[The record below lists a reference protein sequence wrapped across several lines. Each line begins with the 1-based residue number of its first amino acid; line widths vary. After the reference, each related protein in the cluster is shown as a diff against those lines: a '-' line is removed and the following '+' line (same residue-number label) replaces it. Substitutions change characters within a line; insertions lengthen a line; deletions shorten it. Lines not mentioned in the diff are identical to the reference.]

1 MVDLLLLSL
10 SRLQFAITVAFHFL
24 FVPLTLGLGL
34 LVAVMETIYY
44 KNKDEIWRKMAD
56 FWGRIF
62 KINFGIGLV
71 TGLAMTFQFGTN
83 WGSYAEFMGDVFGP
97 PLAVEALLA
106 FFLEG
111 TFFGAW
117 IFLDR
122 NRQKLKAFSMWMVAL
137 GTNISSLWIITANGF
152 MQNPVGYEMAAD
164 GSKVVMTD
172 FFALLTNSYVW
183 YMLIHTLLSAYLL
196 TAFVIMG
203 ICAYHFLKRNNN
215 EVFKKSFSIAV
226 TIALATAVML
236 PVLGH
241 GYAQYVAAL
250 QPAKGAAMDGIWETG
265 SSVPMYLIQVP
276 DSSTGSNSVQLLGIP
291 GLASFLYT
299 GSFSGQITGL
309 NQLPQDI
316 LPPVDLVFWSFRLMT
331 ILGSL
336 FIIEAL
342 IGSYLQKSGKLYT
355 SDKYLKLLMW
365 SIPLPYIAIT
375 AGWNVA
381 EIGRQPW
388 LVYGLLKTANGLSSV
403 PSSDVLLS
411 IVLISAFYL
420 ILIVFEIY
428 LIKKTVVNATGV
440 Q

>member
-1 MVDLLLLSL
+1 MVELILL

-34 LVAVMETIYY
+34 LVAGMETIYY
-44 KNKDEIWRKMAD
+44 KNKDETWRKMAD
-56 FWGRIF
+56 FWGRVF
-62 KINFGIGLV
+62 KINFAIGLV

-83 WGSYAEFMGDVFGP
+83 WGAYAEFMGDVFGP

-122 NRQKLKAFSMWMVAL
+122 SRQKLKAFSMWMVAL

-152 MQNPVGYEMAAD
+152 MQNPVGYDMAAD

-183 YMLIHTLLSAYLL
+183 YMLVHTLLSAYLL
-196 TAFVIMG
+196 TSFLIMG
-203 ICAYHFLKRNNN
+203 ICAYHFLKKNNN

-241 GYAQYVAAL
+241 GYAQYVTEL
-250 QPAKGAAMDGIWETG
+250 QPAKGAAMDAIWETG
-265 SSVPMYLIQVP
+265 SSVSMYLIQVP

-299 GSFSGQITGL
+299 GSFSGTITGL
-309 NQLPQDI
+309 NQLPQDE
-316 LPPVDLVFWSFRLMT
+316 LPPVEMVFWS
-331 ILGSL
+331 LG
-336 FIIEAL
+336 
-342 IGSYLQKSGKLYT
+342 
-355 SDKYLKLLMW
+355 
-365 SIPLPYIAIT
+365 
-375 AGWNVA
+375 
-381 EIGRQPW
+381 
-388 LVYGLLKTANGLSSV
+388 
-403 PSSDVLLS
+403 
-411 IVLISAFYL
+411 
-420 ILIVFEIY
+420 
-428 LIKKTVVNATGV
+428 
-440 Q
+440 

>member
-1 MVDLLLLSL
+1 MVELLLL

-24 FVPLTLGLGL
+24 FVPLTLGLAL
-34 LVAVMETIYY
+34 LVAGMETIYY
-44 KNKDEIWRKMAD
+44 KNRDETWRKMAD

-62 KINFGIGLV
+62 KINFAIGLV

-83 WGSYAEFMGDVFGP
+83 WGAYAEFMGDVFGP

-122 NRQKLKAFSMWMVAL
+122 NHQKLKAFSMWMVAL
-137 GTNISSLWIITANGF
+137 GTNISSLWIIIANGF
-152 MQNPVGYEMAAD
+152 MQNPVGYEMATD
-164 GSKVVMTD
+164 GSKVVMAD

-183 YMLIHTLLSAYLL
+183 YMLVHTLLSAYML
-196 TAFVIMG
+196 TAFLIMG

-215 EVFKKSFSIAV
+215 EVFRKSFRIAV

-241 GYAQYVAAL
+241 GYAQYVTEL
-250 QPAKGAAMDGIWETG
+250 QPAKGAAMDAIWETG

-276 DSSTGSNSVQLLGIP
+276 DSSTGSNSVQLLEIP

-299 GSFSGQITGL
+299 GSFSGTITGL
-309 NQLPQDI
+309 NQLPQEE
-316 LPPVDLVFWSFRLMT
+316 LPPVEMVFWSFRLMT

-342 IGSYLQKSGKLYT
+342 VGLYLQKSGKLYT

-375 AGWNVA
+375 AGWIVA
-381 EIGRQPW
+381 EVGRQPW
-388 LVYGLLKTANGLSSV
+388 LVHGLLKTANGISSV
-403 PSSDVLLS
+403 PTSDVLLS
-411 IVLISAFYL
+411 VVLISAFYL
-420 ILIVFEIY
+420 ILMVFEIY
-428 LIKKTVVNATGV
+428 LMKKTVVNAAGV
-440 Q
+440 E

>member
-1 MVDLLLLSL
+1 MVELLLL

-24 FVPLTLGLGL
+24 FVPLTLGLAL
-34 LVAVMETIYY
+34 LVAGMETIYY
-44 KNKDEIWRKMAD
+44 KNKDETWRRMAD
-56 FWGRIF
+56 FWGRVF
-62 KINFGIGLV
+62 KINFAIGLV

-83 WGSYAEFMGDVFGP
+83 WGAYAEFMGDIFGP

-152 MQNPVGYEMAAD
+152 MQNPVGYEMATD

-183 YMLIHTLLSAYLL
+183 YMLVHTLLSAYLL
-196 TAFVIMG
+196 TAFLIMG

-215 EVFKKSFSIAV
+215 EVFRKSFSIAV
-226 TIALATAVML
+226 TIALVTAVLL

-241 GYAQYVAAL
+241 GYAQYVTEL
-250 QPAKGAAMDGIWETG
+250 QPAKGAAMDAIWETG
-265 SSVPMYLIQVP
+265 SSVPMYLIQIP
-276 DSSTGSNSVQLLGIP
+276 DSSTGFNSVQLLGIP

-299 GSFSGQITGL
+299 GSFSGTITGL
-309 NQLPQDI
+309 NQLPQAE
-316 LPPVDLVFWSFRLMT
+316 LPPVEMVFWSFRLMT

-342 IGSYLQKSGKLYT
+342 LGLYLQKSGKLYT

-365 SIPLPYIAIT
+365 SIPLPYLAIT
-375 AGWNVA
+375 AGWIVA
-381 EIGRQPW
+381 EVGRQPW
-388 LVYGLLKTANGLSSV
+388 LVYGLLKTANGISSV
-403 PSSDVLLS
+403 PTLDVLLS
-411 IVLISAFYL
+411 VVLISAFYL
-420 ILIVFEIY
+420 ILMVFEIY
-428 LIKKTVVNATGV
+428 LIRKTVVNATGV
-440 Q
+440 E

>member
-1 MVDLLLLSL
+1 MVELILL
-10 SRLQFAITVAFHFL
+10 SRLQFAITAAFHFI
-24 FVPLTLGLGL
+24 FVPLTLGLAL
-34 LVAVMETIYY
+34 LVASMETMYY
-44 KNKDEIWRKMAD
+44 RNKDETWRKMAD

-62 KINFGIGLV
+62 KINFAVGLV
-71 TGLAMTFQFGTN
+71 SGLTLTFQFGTN
-83 WGSYAEFMGDVFGP
+83 WGAYAEFMGDVFGP

-122 NRQKLKAFSMWMVAL
+122 NRQKLKTFSMWMVAL

-152 MQNPVGYEMAAD
+152 MQNPVGYEMATD

-172 FFALLTNSYVW
+172 FFALITNGYVW
-183 YMLIHTLLSAYLL
+183 YMLVHTLLSAYLL
-196 TAFVIMG
+196 TAFLIMG
-203 ICAYHFLKRNNN
+203 ICAYHFLKGNNSK
-215 EVFKKSFSIAV
+215 VFKKSFSIAV
-226 TIALATAVML
+226 TIALATAVIL

-241 GYAQYVAAL
+241 GYSQYVTEL
-250 QPAKGAAMDGIWETG
+250 QPAKGAAMDAIWETG
-265 SSVPMYLIQVP
+265 SRVPMYLIQVP

-299 GSFSGQITGL
+299 GSFSGKITGL
-309 NQLPQDI
+309 NQLHQDE
-316 LPPVDLVFWSFRLMT
+316 LPPVGMIFWSFRLMT

-342 IGSYLQKSGKLYT
+342 LGLYLQKSGKLYT

-375 AGWNVA
+375 AGWIVA
-381 EIGRQPW
+381 EVGRQPW
-388 LVYGLLKTANGLSSV
+388 LVYGLLKTANGISSV
-403 PSSDVLLS
+403 PISDVLLS
-411 IVLISAFYL
+411 VALISTFYL
-420 ILIVFEIY
+420 ILMVFEIY
-428 LIKKTVVNATGV
+428 LIKKTVVNATGAE
-440 Q
+440 

>member
-1 MVDLLLLSL
+1 MLELLFL

-24 FVPLTLGLGL
+24 FVPLTLGLAL
-34 LVAVMETIYY
+34 LVAYMETVYY
-44 KNKDEIWRKMAD
+44 RTRDETWRKMAD

-62 KINFGIGLV
+62 KINFAIGLV

-83 WGSYAEFMGDVFGP
+83 WGPYSEFMGDVFGS
-97 PLAVEALLA
+97 PLAVEALMA

-152 MQNPVGYEMAAD
+152 MQNPVGYELLPD

-172 FFALLTNSYVW
+172 FLALITNSYVW

-196 TAFVIMG
+196 TAFVILG
-203 ICAYHFLKRNNN
+203 ICSYHFLRKNTH
-215 EVFKKSFSIAV
+215 EVFRKSFSIAV
-226 TIALATAVML
+226 IIALVTAVLL

-241 GYAQYVAAL
+241 SYAQYVTEI
-250 QPAKGAAMDGIWETG
+250 QPAKGASMEAVWETG
-265 SSVPMYLIQVP
+265 SSAPMYLIQVP
-276 DSSTGSNSVQLLGIP
+276 DTSTGSNSIELLGIP

-299 GSFSGQITGL
+299 GSFGGTIEGL
-309 NQLPQDI
+309 NQMPSDELPS
-316 LPPVDLVFWSFRLMT
+316 VAMVFWNFRLMT
-331 ILGSL
+331 ALGFL
-336 FIIEAL
+336 FIAEAL
-342 IGSYLQKSGKLYT
+342 IGLYLDRKGKLYE
-355 SDKYLKLLMW
+355 SGKYLRLMLW
-365 SIPLPYIAIT
+365 SIPLPYIAII

-388 LVYGLLKTANGLSSV
+388 IVYGLLKTESGISMVATSE
-403 PSSDVLLS
+403 VLLS
-411 IVLISAFYL
+411 IVLITVFYAVLMVFEYYL
-420 ILIVFEIY
+420 IR
-428 LIKKTVVNATGV
+428 KTVINATGV
-440 Q
+440 D

>member
-1 MVDLLLLSL
+1 MVELLSL

-24 FVPLTLGLGL
+24 FVPLTLGLAL
-34 LVAVMETIYY
+34 LVAGMETVYY
-44 KNKDEIWRKMAD
+44 KNKDETWRKMAD
-56 FWGRIF
+56 FWGRVF
-62 KINFGIGLV
+62 KINFAIGLV
-71 TGLAMTFQFGTN
+71 SGLAMTFQFGTN
-83 WGSYAEFMGDVFGP
+83 WGAYAEFMGDVFGP

-122 NRQKLKAFSMWMVAL
+122 NRQKLKAFSIWMVAL
-137 GTNISSLWIITANGF
+137 GTNISSLWIIIANGF
-152 MQNPVGYEMAAD
+152 MQRPVGYEMAAD

-183 YMLIHTLLSAYLL
+183 YMLVHTLLSAYLL
-196 TAFVIMG
+196 TAFLIMG

-226 TIALATAVML
+226 TIALATAVLL

-241 GYAQYVAAL
+241 GYAQYVTEV
-250 QPAKGAAMDGIWETG
+250 QPAKGAAMDAIWETG
-265 SSVPMYLIQVP
+265 SRVPMYLIQVP

-299 GSFSGQITGL
+299 GSFSGTITGL
-309 NQLPQDI
+309 NQLPQGE
-316 LPPVDLVFWSFRLMT
+316 LPPVELVFWSFRLMT

-336 FIIEAL
+336 FVIEAL
-342 IGSYLQKSGKLYT
+342 VGSYLQKSGKLYT
-355 SDKYLKLLMW
+355 SDKYLKLLIW
-365 SIPLPYIAIT
+365 SIPLPFIAII
-375 AGWNVA
+375 AGWNVT

-388 LVYGLLKTANGLSSV
+388 LVYGLLKTANGISLV
-403 PSSDVLLS
+403 PTSDVLLS
-411 IVLISAFYL
+411 VVLISAFYL
-420 ILIVFEIY
+420 ILMVFELY

-440 Q
+440 E

>member
-1 MVDLLLLSL
+1 MVELLLL

-24 FVPLTLGLGL
+24 FVPLTLGLAL
-34 LVAVMETIYY
+34 LVAGMETIYY
-44 KNKDEIWRKMAD
+44 KNKDETWRRMAD
-56 FWGRIF
+56 FWGRVF
-62 KINFGIGLV
+62 KINFAIGLV

-83 WGSYAEFMGDVFGP
+83 WGAYAEFMGDVFGP

-122 NRQKLKAFSMWMVAL
+122 SRQKLKAFSMWMVAL

-196 TAFVIMG
+196 TAFLIMG

-215 EVFKKSFSIAV
+215 EVFRKSFRIAV
-226 TIALATAVML
+226 AIALITAVLL

-241 GYAQYVAAL
+241 GYAQYVAEL
-250 QPAKGAAMDGIWETG
+250 QPAKGAAMDAVWETG
-265 SSVPMYLIQVP
+265 SRVPMYLIQVP
-276 DSSTGSNSVQLLGIP
+276 DSSTGSNSVQLLEIP

-299 GSFSGQITGL
+299 GSFNGTITGL
-309 NQLPQDI
+309 NQLAQDE
-316 LPPVDLVFWSFRLMT
+316 LPPVGMVFWSFRLMT

-342 IGSYLQKSGKLYT
+342 LGLYLQKSGKLYT

-375 AGWNVA
+375 AGWIVA
-381 EIGRQPW
+381 EVGRQPW
-388 LVYGLLKTANGLSSV
+388 IVYGLLKTANGISSV
-403 PSSDVLLS
+403 PISDVLLS

-420 ILIVFEIY
+420 ILMVFEIY
-428 LIKKTVVNATGV
+428 LIKKTVVNATGAE
-440 Q
+440 

>member
-1 MVDLLLLSL
+1 MVELLLL

-24 FVPLTLGLGL
+24 FVPLTLGLAL
-34 LVAVMETIYY
+34 LVAVMETVYY
-44 KNKDEIWRKMAD
+44 KNKDETWRRMAD

-62 KINFGIGLV
+62 KINFAIGLV

-83 WGSYAEFMGDVFGP
+83 WGAYAEFMGDVFGP

-106 FFLEG
+106 FFL
-111 TFFGAW
+111 
-117 IFLDR
+117 DR
-122 NRQKLKAFSMWMVAL
+122 SRQKLKAFSMWMVAL

-152 MQNPVGYEMAAD
+152 MQNPVGYKMAAD
-164 GSKVVMTD
+164 GSKVIMTD

-183 YMLIHTLLSAYLL
+183 YMLVHTLLSAYLL
-196 TAFVIMG
+196 TAFLIMG
-203 ICAYHFLKRNNN
+203 ICAYHFLKRSDN
-215 EVFKKSFSIAV
+215 EVFKKSFSIAIV
-226 TIALATAVML
+226 IALATAVLL

-241 GYAQYVAAL
+241 GYAQYVAEL
-250 QPAKGAAMDGIWETG
+250 QPAKGAAMDAIWETG
-265 SSVPMYLIQVP
+265 SSVPMYLIQIP

-299 GSFSGQITGL
+299 GSFSGTITGL
-309 NQLPQDI
+309 NQIAQDE
-316 LPPVDLVFWSFRLMT
+316 LPPVGMVFWSFRLMT

-342 IGSYLQKSGKLYT
+342 IGLYLQKSGKLYT

-375 AGWNVA
+375 AGWIVA
-381 EIGRQPW
+381 EVGRQPW
-388 LVYGLLKTANGLSSV
+388 IVYGLLKTVNGISSV
-403 PSSDVLLS
+403 PISDVLLS
-411 IVLISAFYL
+411 IVLISSFYL

-440 Q
+440 E

>member
-1 MVDLLLLSL
+1 MVELLLL

-24 FVPLTLGLGL
+24 FVPLTLGLAL
-34 LVAVMETIYY
+34 LVAGMETIYY
-44 KNKDEIWRKMAD
+44 KNRDETWRKMAD

-62 KINFGIGLV
+62 KINFAIGLV

-83 WGSYAEFMGDVFGP
+83 WGAYAEFMGDVFGP

-122 NRQKLKAFSMWMVAL
+122 NHQKLKAFSMWMVAL
-137 GTNISSLWIITANGF
+137 GTNISSLWIIIANGF
-152 MQNPVGYEMAAD
+152 MQNPVGYEMATD
-164 GSKVVMTD
+164 GSKVVMAD

-183 YMLIHTLLSAYLL
+183 YMLVHTLLSAYML
-196 TAFVIMG
+196 TAFLIMG

-215 EVFKKSFSIAV
+215 EVFRKSFRIAV

-241 GYAQYVAAL
+241 GYAQYVTEL
-250 QPAKGAAMDGIWETG
+250 QPAKGAAMDAIWETG

-276 DSSTGSNSVQLLGIP
+276 DSSTGSNSVQLLEIP

-299 GSFSGQITGL
+299 GSFSGTITGL
-309 NQLPQDI
+309 NQLPQEE
-316 LPPVDLVFWSFRLMT
+316 LPPVEMVFWSFRLMT

-342 IGSYLQKSGKLYT
+342 VGLYLQKSGKLYT

-375 AGWNVA
+375 AGWIVA
-381 EIGRQPW
+381 EVGRQPW
-388 LVYGLLKTANGLSSV
+388 LVHGLLKTANGISSV
-403 PSSDVLLS
+403 PTSDVLLS
-411 IVLISAFYL
+411 VILISAFYL
-420 ILIVFEIY
+420 ILMVFEIY
-428 LIKKTVVNATGV
+428 LMKKTVVNAAGV
-440 Q
+440 E

>member
-1 MVDLLLLSL
+1 MVDLLLL

-44 KNKDEIWRKMAD
+44 KNKDETWRKMAE

-62 KINFGIGLV
+62 KINFAIGLV

-83 WGSYAEFMGDVFGP
+83 WGAYAEFMGDVFGP
-97 PLAVEALLA
+97 PLAMEALLA

-152 MQNPVGYEMAAD
+152 MQNPVGYKMMAD

-203 ICAYHFLKRNNN
+203 ICAYHFLKRNNS

-250 QPAKGAAMDGIWETG
+250 QPAKGASMDGIWETG

-276 DSSTGSNSVQLLGIP
+276 DSSTGSNSIQLLGIP

-299 GSFSGQITGL
+299 GSFSGKITGL
-309 NQLPQDI
+309 NQLPQDV
-316 LPPVDLVFWSFRLMT
+316 LPPVEVVFWSFRLMT

-336 FIIEAL
+336 FILEAL

-355 SDKYLKLLMW
+355 SDKYLKLLIW

-375 AGWNVA
+375 AGWSVA

-388 LVYGLLKTANGLSSV
+388 LVYGLLRTANGLSSV

-411 IVLISAFYL
+411 IALISAFYL
-420 ILIVFEIY
+420 ILFVFEIY

-440 Q
+440 E